1 MPDHDARLDSSSLD
15 SSSLDSSSLERIV
28 PDEVRAGEATG
39 EDTLRL
45 HLERYQFAARNL
57 VPGSVLDLACG
68 AGYGTALLGENPA
81 VTLATGVDI
90 DEGAVRYAAKRYGNA
105 RITYLNSEALNFSGS
120 EPFQNIV
127 SLETI
132 EHVDD
137 PRAVF
142 GHFVNLLARG
152 GRLIASVP
160 VTPSVDGNP
169 HHKTNFSVRS
179 FQALGAEFSLKAVNS
194 FPQVQPY
201 SAWAVATRQETRT
214 AQMRQNLAA
223 FYLSHPSHLA
233 LRLWSTL
240 RDGFVN
246 KYLTMVWEK

>member
-1 MPDHDARLDSSSLD
+1 MLMPDHDARLDSTT
-15 SSSLDSSSLERIV
+15 LERIV

-57 VPGSVLDLACG
+57 VSGSVLDIACG
-68 AGYGTALLGENPA
+68 AGYGTALLAENP
-81 VTLATGVDI
+81 VSTSATGVDI
-90 DEGAVRYAAKRYGNA
+90 DEGAVRYATKRYGNQ
-105 RITYLNSEALNFSGS
+105 RISYLKSDAMRFSATQ
-120 EPFQNIV
+120 PFSNIV

-142 GHFVNLLARG
+142 GHFVGLLAKG

-179 FQALGAEFSLKAVNS
+179 FQALGQAFSLKALNS
-194 FPQVQPY
+194 FSQVQPY
-201 SAWAVATRQETRT
+201 SAWAVATRQETRA
-214 AQMRQNLAA
+214 AQMRQNLPA
-223 FYLSHPSHLA
+223 FYLSHPSHFA
-233 LRLWSTL
+233 LRLWSTV